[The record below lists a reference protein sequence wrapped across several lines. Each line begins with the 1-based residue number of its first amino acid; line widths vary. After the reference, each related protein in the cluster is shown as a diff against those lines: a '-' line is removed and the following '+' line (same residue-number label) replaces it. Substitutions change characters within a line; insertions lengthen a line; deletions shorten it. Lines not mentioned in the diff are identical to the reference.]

1 MLAPPAATPSQQEPS
16 SEQTVEGEISQVAAA
31 RFEMVLNQ
39 IDLAKA
45 RVRHEKEQMKEFQ
58 KEVLRTTA
66 IDTEM
71 IHQQSTEEPNALT
84 DEGQSMPEY
93 DEKPPG
99 DDDTDFGSNVIIMQ
113 SLEETTIVDSPV
125 NTSFS
130 AQAVSPSQPISGNVN
145 EKPEDPVHENNA
157 ETRNAIGNTVVETD
171 HDSNIDQDDKDVEN
185 DLPQTMET
193 VSKKTV
199 STRGGRAGRSK
210 QQNKLPPHTAV
221 ASTRQTRRAR
231 RSEPTTSTD
240 DTDSTAGE
248 EETAAVPGRSR
259 QSQKTR
265 PPSRGVKRLEIGA
278 VQDKKVHG
286 GVVASDVEM
295 GESSDVLSQS
305 SAVPQT
311 ESDSQEVPSESLPSS
326 SDAEAAP
333 PASNATALPQRGRAT
348 RGRKRKQESV
358 VKEVDV
364 PGPSVRKSRR
374 VVAGG
379 FTTEELHSEENEE
392 VEDEKML
399 VDNPVVLSQEEDTE
413 MTTKSPRVARPK
425 RGVNQSDRDDKESTA
440 DASNLN
446 QSETGSTTV
455 TQGSS
460 KPSTEIR
467 TSRRQTRKSAQLLL
481 ESEELTVIETRTD
494 SQTEESTVTVQ
505 EEEKEEAQEDE
516 KTASNSRTRRST
528 PRNVSQESV
537 KAANHRQTRKSTQL
551 HSQESDTEQKVDSE
565 QDQTLERD
573 TPSDNKL
580 SDGQPSVF
588 VEQKER
594 EPNNTLGDEAKTNR
608 RTRKSR
614 KSSLSSEDTS
624 VSNRVDVHA
633 SQESDASATTEEL
646 ASNRQTRS
654 RKSPAL
660 RKLET
665 TQSDTPTVVEA
676 EKIPQTRKSRRR
688 SSTSNEDTTT
698 GDVQLSVAEPDTP
711 ESNVSSRRTRRNKS
725 TPVTIEST
733 QLPQEVDSL
742 IAEGDNEEEDSV
754 IPQKRASRKIAP
766 VESTT
771 TVTKRVTRN
780 RQKK

>member
-1 MLAPPAATPSQQEPS
+1 
-16 SEQTVEGEISQVAAA
+16 
-31 RFEMVLNQ
+31 
-39 IDLAKA
+39 
-45 RVRHEKEQMKEFQ
+45 
-58 KEVLRTTA
+58 
-66 IDTEM
+66 M
-71 IHQQSTEEPNALT
+71 IVCFRCSFSFCFFFSP
-84 DEGQSMPEY
+84 
-93 DEKPPG
+93 
-99 DDDTDFGSNVIIMQ
+99 DFGSNVIIMQ

-125 NTSFS
+125 NTSVS
-130 AQAVSPSQPISGNVN
+130 AQAVSSLQPMLGNVN
-145 EKPEDPVHENNA
+145 EKPEVLVHESNA
-157 ETRNAIGNTVVETD
+157 ETSNVIDNAVIKTD
-171 HDSNIDQDDKDVEN
+171 HDSKIDQDDEDVEN

-210 QQNKLPPHTAV
+210 QQNKLPLHKAV

-240 DTDSTAGE
+240 DTDSTTGE
-248 EETAAVPGRSR
+248 EEAAAVTGRSR

-286 GVVASDVEM
+286 GVVAGDVEM

-311 ESDSQEVPSESLPSS
+311 ESDSQDVPSESLPSS
-326 SDAEAAP
+326 SDAETAP
-333 PASNATALPQRGRAT
+333 LASNATARPQRGRAT

-358 VKEVDV
+358 VKEIDV
-364 PGPSVRKSRR
+364 PGPSARKSRR

-379 FTTEELHSEENEE
+379 LTTKELHSEGNEE

-399 VDNPVVLSQEEDTE
+399 LDNPVVLSQEEDTE
-413 MTTKSPRVARPK
+413 MTTKSPRVARPQ
-425 RGVNQSDRDDKESTA
+425 RGVSQSDRDDKESTA
-440 DASNLN
+440 EANNLN

-460 KPSTEIR
+460 KPTTEIR
-467 TSRRQTRKSAQLLL
+467 TSRRQTRKSAQLLQDP
-481 ESEELTVIETRTD
+481 EELTVIETTRD

-505 EEEKEEAQEDE
+505 EEVKEEAQEDE
-516 KTASNSRTRRST
+516 KTASSSRTRRST
-528 PRNVSQESV
+528 PSNVSQESV

-551 HSQESDTEQKVDSE
+551 HSQQSDTEQKVDSE
-565 QDQTLERD
+565 QDQTLESD

-580 SDGQPSVF
+580 TDGQPSVF
-588 VEQKER
+588 VEQKEI
-594 EPNNTLGDEAKTNR
+594 EPNNTLGDEAETNR

-614 KSSLSSEDTS
+614 KSSPSSEDSS
-624 VSNRVDVHA
+624 VNNRVDVHA
-633 SQESDASATTEEL
+633 PQESDASATTVEL
-646 ASNRQTRS
+646 TSNRQTRS

-665 TQSDTPTVVEA
+665 TQPDTPTVDEA
-676 EKIPQTRKSRRR
+676 EKTPQTRKSRRR
-688 SSTSNEDTTT
+688 SSTSNEDTIT

-711 ESNVSSRRTRRNKS
+711 ECSVSSRRTRRNKS
-725 TPVTIEST
+725 TPATKEST
-733 QLPQEVDSL
+733 QLPQGLESL
-742 IAEGDNEEEDSV
+742 TAEGDHEEDDSV

>member
-1 MLAPPAATPSQQEPS
+1 
-16 SEQTVEGEISQVAAA
+16 
-31 RFEMVLNQ
+31 
-39 IDLAKA
+39 
-45 RVRHEKEQMKEFQ
+45 
-58 KEVLRTTA
+58 
-66 IDTEM
+66 
-71 IHQQSTEEPNALT
+71 
-84 DEGQSMPEY
+84 
-93 DEKPPG
+93 
-99 DDDTDFGSNVIIMQ
+99 MQ
-113 SLEETTIVDSPV
+113 SLDETTIVHSPV
-125 NTSFS
+125 NTSVPG
-130 AQAVSPSQPISGNVN
+130 QAVSPLQPMSGNVD
-145 EKPEDPVHENNA
+145 EKPEGPVHENNA
-157 ETRNAIGNTVVETD
+157 ETSNVIDAVVKTD
-171 HDSNIDQDDKDVEN
+171 HDSKIDQDDEDVEN
-185 DLPQTMET
+185 GLPQTTET
-193 VSKKTV
+193 ASKKTV

-210 QQNKLPPHTAV
+210 QQNKLLPPTAV
-221 ASTRQTRRAR
+221 VSTRQTRRAR

-248 EETAAVPGRSR
+248 EEAAAVSGRSR
-259 QSQKTR
+259 QSQRTR

-286 GVVASDVEM
+286 GVLASDVEM

-333 PASNATALPQRGRAT
+333 LASNATARPQRGRAT

-358 VKEVDV
+358 VKEIDV
-364 PGPSVRKSRR
+364 PGPSARKSRR

-379 FTTEELHSEENEE
+379 VTTEELHSEGNEE
-392 VEDEKML
+392 VENEKML

-413 MTTKSPRVARPK
+413 MRTTSPRVARPK
-425 RGVNQSDRDDKESTA
+425 GGVSQSDRDDKESTA
-440 DASNLN
+440 EASNLN

-460 KPSTEIR
+460 KPTTEIR
-467 TSRRQTRKSAQLLL
+467 TSRRQTRKSAQLLQDP
-481 ESEELTVIETRTD
+481 EELTVIGTRTD

-505 EEEKEEAQEDE
+505 EEEKEEAQEDN

-565 QDQTLERD
+565 QDQTLESA

-580 SDGQPSVF
+580 TDGQPSVF
-588 VEQKER
+588 VEHKEI
-594 EPNNTLGDEAKTNR
+594 EPNNTLGDDEAKTNR

-646 ASNRQTRS
+646 TSNRQTRS

-676 EKIPQTRKSRRR
+676 EKTPQTRKSRRR
-688 SSTSNEDTTT
+688 SSTSNEDTIT
-698 GDVQLSVAEPDTP
+698 GDVQLSVSEPDTP
-711 ESNVSSRRTRRNKS
+711 ESSVSSRRTRRNKS

-742 IAEGDNEEEDSV
+742 TAEGDHEEEDSV

>member
-1 MLAPPAATPSQQEPS
+1 
-16 SEQTVEGEISQVAAA
+16 
-31 RFEMVLNQ
+31 
-39 IDLAKA
+39 
-45 RVRHEKEQMKEFQ
+45 
-58 KEVLRTTA
+58 
-66 IDTEM
+66 
-71 IHQQSTEEPNALT
+71 
-84 DEGQSMPEY
+84 
-93 DEKPPG
+93 
-99 DDDTDFGSNVIIMQ
+99 MQ
-113 SLEETTIVDSPV
+113 SLDETTIVHSPV
-125 NTSFS
+125 NTSVPG
-130 AQAVSPSQPISGNVN
+130 QAVSPLQPMSGNVN
-145 EKPEDPVHENNA
+145 EKPEVPVHENNA
-157 ETRNAIGNTVVETD
+157 ETSNVMDNAVVETD
-171 HDSNIDQDDKDVEN
+171 HDSKIDQDDEDVEN

-210 QQNKLPPHTAV
+210 QQNKLLPHTAV

-248 EETAAVPGRSR
+248 EEAATVTGRSR
-259 QSQKTR
+259 QSQRTR
-265 PPSRGVKRLEIGA
+265 PPSREVKRLEIGA

-286 GVVASDVEM
+286 GVLASDVEM

-333 PASNATALPQRGRAT
+333 LASNATARPQRGRAT
-348 RGRKRKQESV
+348 RGRKRKQENV

-364 PGPSVRKSRR
+364 PGPSARKSRR

-379 FTTEELHSEENEE
+379 TTTEELHSEGNEE
-392 VEDEKML
+392 VENEKML
-399 VDNPVVLSQEEDTE
+399 VDNTVVLSQEEDTE
-413 MTTKSPRVARPK
+413 MRTTSPRVARPK
-425 RGVNQSDRDDKESTA
+425 GGVSQSDRDDKESTA
-440 DASNLN
+440 EASNLN
-446 QSETGSTTV
+446 QSETGSTAV

-460 KPSTEIR
+460 KPTTEIR
-467 TSRRQTRKSAQLLL
+467 TSRRQTRKSAQLLQDP
-481 ESEELTVIETRTD
+481 EELTVIGTRTD

-505 EEEKEEAQEDE
+505 EEEKEEAQEDN

-537 KAANHRQTRKSTQL
+537 KAAKHRQTRKSTL

-565 QDQTLERD
+565 QDQTLESA
-573 TPSDNKL
+573 TPSDYKL
-580 SDGQPSVF
+580 TIGQPSVF
-588 VEQKER
+588 VEQKEI
-594 EPNNTLGDEAKTNR
+594 EPNNTLGDDEAKSNR

-646 ASNRQTRS
+646 TSNRQTRS

-676 EKIPQTRKSRRR
+676 ERTPQTRKSRRR
-688 SSTSNEDTTT
+688 SSTSNEDTIT
-698 GDVQLSVAEPDTP
+698 GDVQLSVSEPDTP
-711 ESNVSSRRTRRNKS
+711 ESSVSSRRTRRNKS

-742 IAEGDNEEEDSV
+742 TAEGDHEEEDSV

>member
-1 MLAPPAATPSQQEPS
+1 
-16 SEQTVEGEISQVAAA
+16 
-31 RFEMVLNQ
+31 
-39 IDLAKA
+39 
-45 RVRHEKEQMKEFQ
+45 
-58 KEVLRTTA
+58 
-66 IDTEM
+66 
-71 IHQQSTEEPNALT
+71 
-84 DEGQSMPEY
+84 
-93 DEKPPG
+93 
-99 DDDTDFGSNVIIMQ
+99 MQ
-113 SLEETTIVDSPV
+113 SSEETTIVDLPV
-125 NTSFS
+125 NNSVP
-130 AQAVSPSQPISGNVN
+130 AQAVSPLQPMPGNVN
-145 EKPEDPVHENNA
+145 EKPVVPVHENNA
-157 ETRNAIGNTVVETD
+157 ETSNLIDNAVVKTD
-171 HDSNIDQDDKDVEN
+171 HDSKIDQDDEDVEN

-210 QQNKLPPHTAV
+210 QQNKLLPHTAV

-248 EETAAVPGRSR
+248 EEAATVTGRSR
-259 QSQKTR
+259 QSQRTR
-265 PPSRGVKRLEIGA
+265 PPSREVKRLEIGA

-286 GVVASDVEM
+286 GVLASDVEM

-333 PASNATALPQRGRAT
+333 LASNATPRPQRGRAT

-358 VKEVDV
+358 VKEIDV
-364 PGPSVRKSRR
+364 PGPSARKSRR

-379 FTTEELHSEENEE
+379 ATTEELHSEGNEE
-392 VEDEKML
+392 VENEKML

-413 MTTKSPRVARPK
+413 MRTTSPRVARPK
-425 RGVNQSDRDDKESTA
+425 GGVSQSDRDDKESTA
-440 DASNLN
+440 EASNLN

-460 KPSTEIR
+460 KPATEIR
-467 TSRRQTRKSAQLLL
+467 TSRRQTRKSAQLLQDP
-481 ESEELTVIETRTD
+481 EELTVIGTRTD
-494 SQTEESTVTVQ
+494 SQTVESTVTVQ
-505 EEEKEEAQEDE
+505 EEEKEEAQEDN

-565 QDQTLERD
+565 QDQTLESA

-580 SDGQPSVF
+580 TDGQPSVF
-588 VEQKER
+588 VEHKEI
-594 EPNNTLGDEAKTNR
+594 EPNNTLGDDEAKTNR

-646 ASNRQTRS
+646 TSNRQTRS

-676 EKIPQTRKSRRR
+676 EKTPQTRKSRRR
-688 SSTSNEDTTT
+688 SSTSNEDTIT
-698 GDVQLSVAEPDTP
+698 GDVQLSVSEPDTP
-711 ESNVSSRRTRRNKS
+711 ESSVSSRRTRRNKS

-742 IAEGDNEEEDSV
+742 TAEGDHEEEDSV
-754 IPQKRASRKIAP
+754 IPQKKASRKIAP